1 MGLLRK
7 TMSLSTMGLVSF
19 RNKEERT
26 TRYTRQTRNAA
37 RAQVAQQAMALE
49 HQRQLITQ
57 GEHAAVQQ
65 QLQTWG
71 QQQMH
76 FQQLQALAQMRP
88 GHPPLPQQPLPRHPP
103 TQPTLPAPPA
113 PQVSPPAWPAGWYP
127 DQQSAQLVRWFDGMR
142 WTEHTRPRS

>member
-1 MGLLRK
+1 MGLIRK
-7 TMSLSTMGLVSF
+7 TMSLSTLGLVSF

-26 TRYTRQTRNAA
+26 TRYARQTRNAA

-65 QLQTWG
+65 QLQAWG

-76 FQQLQALAQMRP
+76 FQQLQALTQVSQPA
-88 GHPPLPQQPLPRHPP
+88 PPPAAHQSLPPR
-103 TQPTLPAPPA
+103 PPA
-113 PQVSPPAWPAGWYP
+113 PQQAPPASPAGWYP
-127 DQQSAQLVRWFDGMR
+127 DQQDAQLVRWFDGTR
-142 WTEHTRPRS
+142 WTEHTQVRG

>member
-7 TMSLSTMGLVSF
+7 TMSLSTLGLVSF

-37 RAQVAQQAMALE
+37 RAQVVQQAMSLE

-76 FQQLQALAQMRP
+76 FQQLQALTQMSQP
-88 GHPPLPQQPLPRHPP
+88 VPPVRQAEPV
-103 TQPTLPAPPA
+103 LPASPA
-113 PQVSPPAWPAGWYP
+113 PQPPTLPAGWYP
-127 DQQSAQLVRWFDGMR
+127 DQHDAQLVRWFDGMR
-142 WTEHTRPRS
+142 WTEHTQARG